1 MLSLFSYSHVL
12 KMLNFV
18 STPIGNLND
27 ISLRAID
34 VIKSSDY
41 LYAEDTRNVK
51 KLLDFINVKISCKSF
66 HEHNEQKV
74 MLNILKQAK
83 NSKVISIVSDAGTPS
98 ISDPGYKLITKC
110 IEENIKYTLIPGPSS
125 VISAMVMSGLPS
137 NRFAFYG
144 FVPRKI
150 QDKKKFF
157 EDLDE
162 ETKTSIIFE
171 SSNRIYDTLKN
182 LADYLNSDRKV
193 SICKEMTKI
202 HENVIR
208 GKASEIFKFV
218 EENQINLKGEIV
230 IVIEGT
236 SKKITAP
243 KINSKIKKEFLT
255 KLSASESAKLISAV
269 TGENKRDVYKKLIQT

>member
-1 MLSLFSYSHVL
+1 MLSLISYSHVL

-150 QDKKKFF
+150 QDKKNFF

-171 SSNRIYDTLKN
+171 SSKRIYDTLKN

-255 KLSASESAKLISAV
+255 KLSASESAKLISAI

>member
-1 MLSLFSYSHVL
+1 
-12 KMLNFV
+12 
-18 STPIGNLND
+18 
-27 ISLRAID
+27 
-34 VIKSSDY
+34 
-41 LYAEDTRNVK
+41 
-51 KLLDFINVKISCKSF
+51 
-66 HEHNEQKV
+66 
-74 MLNILKQAK
+74 
-83 NSKVISIVSDAGTPS
+83 
-98 ISDPGYKLITKC
+98 
-110 IEENIKYTLIPGPSS
+110 
-125 VISAMVMSGLPS
+125 
-137 NRFAFYG
+137 
-144 FVPRKI
+144 
-150 QDKKKFF
+150 
-157 EDLDE
+157 
-162 ETKTSIIFE
+162 
-171 SSNRIYDTLKN
+171 LKN

>member
-1 MLSLFSYSHVL
+1 
-12 KMLNFV
+12 MLNFV

-171 SSNRIYDTLKN
+171 SSKRIYDTLKN
-182 LADYLNSDRKV
+182 LADYTNSDRKV

>member
-1 MLSLFSYSHVL
+1 MLSLISYSHVL

-150 QDKKKFF
+150 QDKKNFF

-171 SSNRIYDTLKN
+171 SSKRIYDTLKN